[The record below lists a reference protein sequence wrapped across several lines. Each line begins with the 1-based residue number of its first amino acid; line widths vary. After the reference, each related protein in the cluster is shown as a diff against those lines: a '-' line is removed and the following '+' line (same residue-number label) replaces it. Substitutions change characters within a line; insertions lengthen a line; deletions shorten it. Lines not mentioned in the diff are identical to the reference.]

1 MNDTNQPTLDQ
12 VIEWAK
18 HAGSIARA
26 GFLGDHDIAFKGSTD
41 LVTEVDFLCEK
52 YLVDSIRT
60 AFPAHSILTEEAG
73 AVNGENSDHWYI
85 DPLDGTVNYSRRI
98 PFYVV
103 SIAWETNGKLQLGVV
118 YDPTHDECFAAE
130 RGKGAWLNGAPLQV
144 NPASDL
150 EKTLHSTAF
159 ARQDAGKFEFN
170 LRNFAHL
177 SRYSL
182 GVRRMGCAA
191 LELCYLACGRVDAYW
206 EQGINAWD
214 VAAAALIVEEAGAV
228 VTTPDGDPYYFK
240 PPFSL
245 LAAAPGIHGQL
256 VELFRK
262 LNQA

>member
-1 MNDTNQPTLDQ
+1 MTDTNQPTLDQ

-18 HAGSIARA
+18 HAGTIARE
-26 GFLGDHDIAFKGSTD
+26 GFHGDHDVAFKGSTD
-41 LVTEVDFLCEK
+41 LVTEVDFQCEE

-60 AFPAHSILTEEAG
+60 AFPTHSILTEEAG
-73 AVNGENSDHWYI
+73 AVNGENTDRWYI

-103 SIAWETNGKLQLGVV
+103 SIAWESNGKLQLGVV

-144 NPASDL
+144 TPASDL
-150 EKTLHSTAF
+150 EKTLHTTAF
-159 ARQDAGKFEFN
+159 ARHNDDKFERN

-191 LELCYLACGRVDAYW
+191 LELCYVACGRVDAYW

-214 VAAAALIVEEAGAV
+214 IAAAALIVEEAGGV
-228 VTTPDGDPYYFK
+228 VTTPEGNPDYFK
-240 PPFSL
+240 PPHTV
-245 LAAAPGIHGQL
+245 LAAAPGIHSQLVALFGQL
-256 VELFRK
+256 K
-262 LNQA
+262 